1 MLDDE
6 NDKRIKEA
14 ADHYH
19 PEYDDIAWQKMEQL
33 LDEHLPVEKERKRFF
48 FLIPLGLFIGCL
60 LLLIGLYN
68 WKMNEPET
76 SQGLLSKNKTEETIV
91 TDSLNNSKKIIP
103 PTSLESKKDV
113 ATTANGKRGI
123 EKNNTNFARPK
134 SANTR
139 PASSSVNNQNEITVA
154 ASDHDSTE
162 KQNDEMKQ
170 QAITEANNPDEI
182 NQEENPISKNITQE
196 NKNDVPVP
204 AEKENKAEI
213 EKSLPQKELVAQNN
227 IAKTEKPATK
237 NISKKTNKTTYGFA
251 NNFGISISAGPDISG
266 VHDNKIGK
274 LTLAYGAGISYAI
287 SKKLNLRTGFYL
299 SKKIYSVDPKDYE
312 IPAGSLGNY
321 EYLQNV
327 DANCK
332 VYEIPLKLDY
342 SFGETKNH
350 NWFVSGGLSSYL
362 MKKENYQYYFK
373 TPTGQVYDKD
383 WGISNKN
390 KHFFSVLSI
399 SGGYQY
405 SLNKQFSIV
414 AEPYVNLPLTGIG
427 AGKVKLNSGGILF
440 TIKAKPFLKGH

>member
-1 MLDDE
+1 
-6 NDKRIKEA
+6 
-14 ADHYH
+14 
-19 PEYDDIAWQKMEQL
+19 
-33 LDEHLPVEKERKRFF
+33 
-48 FLIPLGLFIGCL
+48 
-60 LLLIGLYN
+60 
-68 WKMNEPET
+68 
-76 SQGLLSKNKTEETIV
+76 
-91 TDSLNNSKKIIP
+91 
-103 PTSLESKKDV
+103 
-113 ATTANGKRGI
+113 
-123 EKNNTNFARPK
+123 
-134 SANTR
+134 
-139 PASSSVNNQNEITVA
+139 
-154 ASDHDSTE
+154 
-162 KQNDEMKQ
+162 MKQ

-196 NKNDVPVP
+196 NKNDVPVL

-227 IAKTEKPATK
+227 IAKNEKPATK

-251 NNFGISISAGPDISG
+251 NNFGVSISAGPDISG

>member
-154 ASDHDSTE
+154 ASDPDSPE

-196 NKNDVPVP
+196 NKNDVPVL

-342 SFGETKNH
+342 SFGKTKNH